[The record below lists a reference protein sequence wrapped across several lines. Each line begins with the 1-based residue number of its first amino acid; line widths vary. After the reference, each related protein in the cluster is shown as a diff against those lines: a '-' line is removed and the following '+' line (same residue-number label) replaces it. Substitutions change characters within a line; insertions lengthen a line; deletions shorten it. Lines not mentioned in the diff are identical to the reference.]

1 MTSYDLYVTKV
12 ACPQETRGLQFVHL
26 SSKRHLKKD
35 THRIIALSA
44 VFSFQR
50 QKPIKMK
57 QSGPTVMREG
67 SG

>member
-1 MTSYDLYVTKV
+1 V
-12 ACPQETRGLQFVHL
+12 AYPKETRGIQFLHP

-44 VFSFQR
+44 IFSFQR

-57 QSGPTVMREG
+57 QRGPTGMREG
-67 SG
+67 VG